1 MRGGS
6 PAGDAGQDAI
16 TRNTEDLAASMQLSA
31 YWETTGD
38 LGDIDSGLC
47 TPREVRARAQVA
59 GYACDLGTGLAAE
72 ALDNIDSSMFNL
84 S

>member
-1 MRGGS
+1 MSGGGS
-6 PAGDAGQDAI
+6 SPEGSGQDAI

-47 TPREVRARAQVA
+47 TPREVRRPA
-59 GYACDLGTGLAAE
+59 LGGFKR
-72 ALDNIDSSMFNL
+72 I
-84 S
+84 